1 MQIRINRNIFCHIVH
16 FGGIVYIICVRRCKL
31 SHPIVKP
38 SLANKI
44 KIRSDA
50 IHARQIRYRVIA
62 IQIARLQYP
71 KTQTNIIFGTAQRI
85 HAVKGI
91 QPHRITR
98 FGKHTKAG
106 DIANGQSMIFS
117 QKHRIFGG
125 HVHKKR
131 KSVTNSHPKI
141 ISDTHLNII
150 QKEVVVLVVKR
161 TFIDWI
167 SRWRK
172 DISWAMVIHLGD
184 RILGRKHFFG
194 NGGQRRK
201 LYDFFSCT
209 VFGRCDFFLFIG
221 RSGLIH
227 LRLRRQTEG
236 CELQHKNPLEF
247 FHDFP
252 W

>member
-1 MQIRINRNIFCHIVH
+1 M
-16 FGGIVYIICVRRCKL
+16 

-44 KIRSDA
+44 KIRGDA

-71 KTQTNIIFGTAQRI
+71 KAQTNIIFGTAQRI

-141 ISDTHLNII
+141 ISDTYLNII
-150 QKEVVVLVVKR
+150 QKKIVVLVVKR

-172 DISWAMVIHLGD
+172 DIS
-184 RILGRKHFFG
+184 
-194 NGGQRRK
+194 
-201 LYDFFSCT
+201 
-209 VFGRCDFFLFIG
+209 
-221 RSGLIH
+221 
-227 LRLRRQTEG
+227 
-236 CELQHKNPLEF
+236 
-247 FHDFP
+247 
-252 W
+252 